1 MWRSN
6 SEKKAVTYSN
16 NGVVTKW
23 PFSLNIRLPLAT
35 FSKDDFNGEGLF
47 CVAKVT
53 VAGITYMKGQELKS
67 STLHCESVVCSLA
80 C

>member
-1 MWRSN
+1 MWHSN

-16 NGVVTKW
+16 IGVVTKW
-23 PFSLNIRLPLAT
+23 PFSLNIRLPFAS
-35 FSKDDFNGEGLF
+35 FSKYDYNSEGLF

-53 VAGITYMKGQELKS
+53 VAGVVHMKGQELNS